1 MPTITP
7 AQLYQRLTPYVALH
21 RLTGDDT
28 RMAVGITLPTAA
40 DEAMPIGQ
48 FNPIRHFPIT
58 LLEQTDLDY
67 IIAQSAGEPMAWLQH
82 GTRGLGAVT
91 LITGNANVPAAL
103 IDGFQAQQQVCFSTP
118 AATQPTLRALDHAL
132 THHLADTTHLHGVF
146 LDLIDGFQAQQQ
158 VCFSTPAAT
167 QPTLRAL
174 DHALTHHLADTTHL
188 HGVFLDVMGAGV
200 LITGQPGI
208 GKSELALDLLSRGHR
223 LIIDDAP
230 EFQRTEPDTVTGSGP
245 DTLRNFMEV
254 RGLGVLNVRALFGD
268 AALKQ
273 RQNLRLIVNLT
284 QRLTPVTNPQERL
297 TGRRA
302 IRRILGVSIPE
313 ITLPVAA
320 GHNLAVLTE
329 TAVRNHLLIRKGYDA
344 HRHFETLQA
353 QIIAETTA

>member
-1 MPTITP
+1 MRPCRSGN
-7 AQLYQRLTPYVALH
+7 Y
-21 RLTGDDT
+21 
-28 RMAVGITLPTAA
+28 
-40 DEAMPIGQ
+40 
-48 FNPIRHFPIT
+48 PIRHFPIT

-82 GTRGLGAVT
+82 GARGLGAVT
-91 LITGNANVPAAL
+91 LITGNANVPAA
-103 IDGFQAQQQVCFSTP
+103 
-118 AATQPTLRALDHAL
+118 
-132 THHLADTTHLHGVF
+132 
-146 LDLIDGFQAQQQ
+146 LIDGFQAQQQ

>member
-1 MPTITP
+1 MPTVTP
-7 AQLYQRLTPYVALH
+7 AQLYQRLTPYVVLR
-21 RLTGDDT
+21 RLTGDDS
-28 RMAVGITLPTAA
+28 RMAAGITLPPVA
-40 DEAMPIGQ
+40 DPAMPIGQ

-67 IIAQSAGEPMAWLQH
+67 IIAQSAGEPKQWLQH
-82 GTRGLGAVT
+82 STRGLGAVI
-91 LITGNANVPAAL
+91 LITGDARVPATL
-103 IDGFQAQQQVCFSTP
+103 IDIFQARQHVCFSTP
-118 AATQPTLRALDHAL
+118 AATQPALRALDHAL
-132 THHLADTTHLHGVF
+132 AHHLTDTT
-146 LDLIDGFQAQQQ
+146 Q
-158 VCFSTPAAT
+158 
-167 QPTLRAL
+167 
-174 DHALTHHLADTTHL
+174 L
-188 HGVFLDVMGAGV
+188 HGVFLDVMGTGV

-230 EFQRTEPDTVTGSGP
+230 EFQRTEPGTVTGTGP

-284 QRLTPVTNPQERL
+284 QHLTPVTDPQERL

-302 IRRILGVSIPE
+302 NRRILGVSIPE
-313 ITLPVAA
+313 LTLLVAP

-329 TAVRNHLLIRKGYDA
+329 TAVRSHLLIRKGYDA
-344 HRHFETLQA
+344 HQHFEKLQA
-353 QIIAETTA
+353 RIIAETTA

>member
-82 GTRGLGAVT
+82 GARGLGAVT
-91 LITGNANVPAAL
+91 LITGNANVPAA
-103 IDGFQAQQQVCFSTP
+103 
-118 AATQPTLRALDHAL
+118 
-132 THHLADTTHLHGVF
+132 
-146 LDLIDGFQAQQQ
+146 LIDGFQAQQQ

-223 LIIDDAP
+223 LIIDDVS

>member
-82 GTRGLGAVT
+82 GARGLGAVT
-91 LITGNANVPAAL
+91 LITGNANVPAA
-103 IDGFQAQQQVCFSTP
+103 
-118 AATQPTLRALDHAL
+118 
-132 THHLADTTHLHGVF
+132 
-146 LDLIDGFQAQQQ
+146 LIDGFQAQQQ

>member
-91 LITGNANVPAAL
+91 LITGNANVPAA
-103 IDGFQAQQQVCFSTP
+103 
-118 AATQPTLRALDHAL
+118 
-132 THHLADTTHLHGVF
+132 
-146 LDLIDGFQAQQQ
+146 LIDGFQAQQQ

>member
-1 MPTITP
+1 MPTITS
-7 AQLYQRLTPYVALH
+7 AQLYQWLTSYVALH

-91 LITGNANVPAAL
+91 LITGNANVPAA
-103 IDGFQAQQQVCFSTP
+103 
-118 AATQPTLRALDHAL
+118 
-132 THHLADTTHLHGVF
+132 
-146 LDLIDGFQAQQQ
+146 LIDGFQAQQQ